1 MVLYIYINIVQHSAK
16 FLFDLWLFLRT
27 CPHTPQAFLE
37 TPREAGHILL
47 EGQPQISLISHV
59 EILNME
65 GTVRRGLQFTVLI
78 QEDLKV

>member
-1 MVLYIYINIVQHSAK
+1 M
-16 FLFDLWLFLRT
+16 W
-27 CPHTPQAFLE
+27 PHTPQAFLE
-37 TPREAGHILL
+37 TPRKAGHILL

-78 QEDLKV
+78 QEDLKVLPFADVITKAAPSPQLF